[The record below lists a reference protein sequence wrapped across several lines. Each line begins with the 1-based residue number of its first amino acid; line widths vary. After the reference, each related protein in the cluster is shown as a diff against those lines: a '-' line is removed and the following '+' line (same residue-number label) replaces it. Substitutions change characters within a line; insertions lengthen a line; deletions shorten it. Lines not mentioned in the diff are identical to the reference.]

1 MLKYDPNA
9 ELAPRDIVARSIA
22 NEILKSD
29 QEYVYLDCRNI
40 NKQDFINQFPTILKN
55 CKKIDL
61 NPLINLIPVIPAA
74 HYFCGGIKVN
84 PFGETILKGLY
95 AIGECSYTGLHG
107 ANRLASNSLL
117 ESLVFSHRAA
127 LNSLKEI
134 NGNLPSK
141 EFYENV
147 PEWNGAQ
154 YIYDEKISATEKLK
168 KDLQKIMASKVGI
181 FKTSEGLIKAESEL
195 KEIFLK
201 TKDIY
206 NENKLTL
213 EVCELRNMVSVAYLM
228 IKQSQ
233 ELKENIGVFY
243 NHDNVA

>member
-1 MLKYDPNA
+1 M
-9 ELAPRDIVARSIA
+9 
-22 NEILKSD
+22 
-29 QEYVYLDCRNI
+29 
-40 NKQDFINQFPTILKN
+40 
-55 CKKIDL
+55 
-61 NPLINLIPVIPAA
+61 
-74 HYFCGGIKVN
+74 
-84 PFGETILKGLY
+84 
-95 AIGECSYTGLHG
+95 
-107 ANRLASNSLL
+107 
-117 ESLVFSHRAA
+117 
-127 LNSLKEI
+127 NSLKEI

-141 EFYENV
+141 EFYVNV

-154 YIYDEKISATEKLK
+154 YIYDQKISAIEKLK

-181 FKTSEGLIKAESEL
+181 FKTSEGLVKAESEL